1 MRSISLAVVAIL
13 AAAVSQRAEATE
25 FLAPSSTPSSGGF
38 WIGAD
43 YLNWSSKGDKL
54 PPLVTTSLA
63 GTPLAQ
69 AGVLGASSTTV
80 LFGNAS
86 VADGWRSGV
95 RVSGGYWF
103 DAQHSEGIEAQLL
116 FLGNESTEFS
126 ASSGA
131 TPILAEPFTDAVS
144 GMPNASLIA
153 FPGTASGSI
162 AIRETSRLFGTGAA
176 YRRELCSSC
185 AFGSI
190 SAFAGYRYLRLRD
203 GLAINDSISPL
214 SPIFPSGSAITAS
227 DQFNTTNNFHGLDL
241 GLTGDVANGPWR
253 LSWLAK
259 IAVGGTFVDSHINGS
274 NSIAIPG
281 TGTTVSAG
289 GFYTQPSNIGSTSSN
304 RFAVAPELGL
314 TAGYQFTDNLR
325 AVVGY
330 SLLYWTGLV
339 RPGGRMD
346 TTINTSQLNGGILAG
361 PARPQARMNTTD
373 YWAQGFNLGLVFNP

>member
-13 AAAVSQRAEATE
+13 AAAVSPRAGAAE
-25 FLAPSSTPSSGGF
+25 FNAPPPTPSSSGF

-43 YLNWSSKGDKL
+43 YLNWSSRGDKL
-54 PPLVTTSLA
+54 LPLVTTSPG
-63 GTPLAQ
+63 GTPIAQ
-69 AGVLGASSTTV
+69 AGVLGAPSTTV
-80 LFGNAS
+80 LFGNGR

-103 DAQHSEGIEAQLL
+103 DPQHSEGIEAQVL

-126 ASSGA
+126 ASSGG

-153 FPGTASGSI
+153 FPGTDSGST
-162 AIRETSRLFGTGAA
+162 AINETTRLFGTGAA

-185 AFGSI
+185 AFGSV
-190 SAFAGYRYLRLRD
+190 SAFVGYRYLRLRD
-203 GLAINDSISPL
+203 GLAINNSV
-214 SPIFPSGSAITAS
+214 SPIFLPGSAITVA

-241 GLTGDVANGPWR
+241 GLTGEVANGPWR
-253 LSWLAK
+253 LTWLAK
-259 IAVGGTFVDSHINGS
+259 IAVGGTFADSDINGS
-274 NSIAIPG
+274 NTIAIPG

-289 GFYTQPSNIGSTSSN
+289 GFYTQPTTIGSTSSD
-304 RFAVAPELGL
+304 RFAVASELGL

-346 TTINTSQLNGGILAG
+346 TTINTNQLNGGFLAG